1 MMLRNRSPVTA
12 PTAAPTVSNPKSSS
26 LNANTAA
33 AYAAGISAA
42 NANNVDD
49 RQSGSAGAAGGS
61 KTGGGNCELSSTGAT
76 SNAANSSTATTNLVT
91 SPQHKPT
98 HRRGFSHGS
107 YSSMSASAAAA
118 AAAAGSP
125 NILLVNSPLGYVG
138 TLGRAGMGN
147 NSLEVQLNQH
157 HANHYSANYLN
168 HLSGNKE
175 YGGSPLSAEQQ
186 MMMKTAAAASS
197 NEALSSDDN
206 VAPLHAVSAN
216 ASHIAANYAT
226 GGSSSGTHSHHHH
239 HNSSSSN
246 NTPSEE
252 TKRAIAQYEQKI
264 RRTKELIKEEQMRCN
279 ENVNE
284 YLKLSANAELSQG
297 QRIKSVFE
305 KNNQK
310 SAQRISKYQKKLKR
324 YDQCI
329 KDIKERGIYYRHTR
343 ERLRDLGT
351 NVKEG
356 ISGLSGGVIEGIKSG
371 IHTAGE

>member
-1 MMLRNRSPVTA
+1 MLRTRSPVTA
-12 PTAAPTVSNPKSSS
+12 AAAAPTASSSSNPKSSS

-33 AYAAGISAA
+33 AYAAAISAA
-42 NANNVDD
+42 NANNADE
-49 RQSGSAGAAGGS
+49 RLIGKA
-61 KTGGGNCELSSTGAT
+61 GNCEFASIGTSSS
-76 SNAANSSTATTNLVT
+76 SNANSTSTVPKEQHLVT

-118 AAAAGSP
+118 AAAGNAS
-125 NILLVNSPLGYVG
+125 ILLVNSPLGY
-138 TLGRAGMGN
+138 LGRPGAAN
-147 NSLEVQLNQH
+147 SSLEVQLNAH

-168 HLSGNKE
+168 HLSN
-175 YGGSPLSAEQQ
+175 SADQSAIN
-186 MMMKTAAAASS
+186 MMKTSSS

-206 VAPLHAVSAN
+206 VAPLPLSSAHN
-216 ASHIAANYAT
+216 ASSHLANYST
-226 GGSSSGTHSHHHH
+226 NHHNNNHSGGSI
-239 HNSSSSN
+239 

-284 YLKLSANAELSQG
+284 YLKLSANAEVSQSV
-297 QRIKSVFE
+297 RIKSVFE

>member
-1 MMLRNRSPVTA
+1 
-12 PTAAPTVSNPKSSS
+12 
-26 LNANTAA
+26 
-33 AYAAGISAA
+33 
-42 NANNVDD
+42 
-49 RQSGSAGAAGGS
+49 
-61 KTGGGNCELSSTGAT
+61 
-76 SNAANSSTATTNLVT
+76 
-91 SPQHKPT
+91 
-98 HRRGFSHGS
+98 
-107 YSSMSASAAAA
+107 MSASAAAA
-118 AAAAGSP
+118 AGNPS
-125 NILLVNSPLGYVG
+125 ILLVNSPLGYVG
-138 TLGRAGMGN
+138 TLGRGVVGNN

-168 HLSGNKE
+168 HLSGPNKDA
-175 YGGSPLSAEQQ
+175 YASPLSSEQQ
-186 MMMKTAAAASS
+186 QQLMMKPTSS

-206 VAPLHAVSAN
+206 VAPLHSAN
-216 ASHIAANYAT
+216 ASHIAANYAS
-226 GGSSSGTHSHHHH
+226 GGSNHAHLNSGS
-239 HNSSSSN
+239 NN

-284 YLKLSANAELSQG
+284 YLKLSANAEVSQS

-324 YDQCI
+324 YDQSI